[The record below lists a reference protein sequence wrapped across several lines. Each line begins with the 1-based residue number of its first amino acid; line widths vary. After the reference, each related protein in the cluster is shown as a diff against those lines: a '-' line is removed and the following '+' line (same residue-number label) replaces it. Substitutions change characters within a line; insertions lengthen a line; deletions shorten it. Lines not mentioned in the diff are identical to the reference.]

1 MISRRAQFI
10 AVFRSDIVIYPLHLG
25 KSNAM
30 KFKIDEQIFKK
41 FPNFMCGVVVC
52 KGVKNVGTD
61 EELLQKIKSAEES
74 NRQEFVN
81 E

>member
-1 MISRRAQFI
+1 
-10 AVFRSDIVIYPLHLG
+10 
-25 KSNAM
+25 M

-52 KGVKNVGTD
+52 KGVNNVGTD